1 MLCQHSISII
11 LQMEQPVNH
20 RRATRNRLAKNHRR
34 VTGSKPK
41 RSNASAVTNGTR
53 VLLPLNE
60 IAIQRR
66 TRDLL
71 DTLVNHCGGWDRIT
85 AIELAKI
92 RIVVPQLVEL
102 ERRASIFAK
111 VRGAD
116 DVELSVYNS
125 TANSANR
132 TLDGLDAEVRSID
145 VTPMLNE
152 YVRDNYQQGEH
163 EPHRQEHDSS

>member
-1 MLCQHSISII
+1 V
-11 LQMEQPVNH
+11 EQSVSH
-20 RRATRNRLAKNHRR
+20 RRAHNSRLAKPHRR
-34 VTGSKPK
+34 TVSSKPK
-41 RSNASAVTNGTR
+41 RSNASCVTNGTR

-71 DTLVNHCGGWDRIT
+71 DSLVSHCGGWDRIT

-92 RIVVPQLVEL
+92 RIVVPQLVEM

-111 VRGAD
+111 VGAAD
-116 DVELSVYNS
+116 DVELSVYNA

-145 VTPMLNE
+145 VTPTLGDIIRADQQRQRE
-152 YVRDNYQQGEH
+152 KLVEQQDAAATSARD
-163 EPHRQEHDSS
+163 PP